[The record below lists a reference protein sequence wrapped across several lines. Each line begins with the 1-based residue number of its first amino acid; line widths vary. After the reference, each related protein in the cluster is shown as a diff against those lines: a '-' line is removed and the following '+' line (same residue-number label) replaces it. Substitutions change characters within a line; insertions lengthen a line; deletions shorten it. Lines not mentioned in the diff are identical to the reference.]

1 MQSFLFSVFS
11 CFLCFDIINAITP
24 TKNGQA
30 IDVPFKLA
38 YELFKNVLYIFT
50 PGAAHSTFSP
60 REEKLATFP
69 NLSCAATA
77 IVSSN
82 AAGQLTPPSPVFPA
96 AQTTGIFISYNF
108 FIFACKIGDGAFPPK
123 LIDTI
128 SGLICIA

>member
-1 MQSFLFSVFS
+1 M
-11 CFLCFDIINAITP
+11 
-24 TKNGQA
+24 
-30 IDVPFKLA
+30 DVPFKLA

-60 REEKLATFP
+60 REEKFATFP

-82 AAGQLTPPSPVFPA
+82 AAGQLTPPWPVFPA

-108 FIFACKIGDGAFPPK
+108 LIFECKSSEEEFPPK

-128 SGLICIA
+128 SGFTSIAWSSA

>member
-11 CFLCFDIINAITP
+11 CFLCFDNIRAITP
-24 TKNGQA
+24 TKNGHA

-60 REEKLATFP
+60 REEKLATLP

-96 AQTTGIFISYNF
+96 AQTTGMFISYNF
-108 FIFACKIGDGAFPPK
+108 FILLCKKEDGTLPPK
-123 LIDTI
+123 LIDTMSGFI
-128 SGLICIA
+128 SIA